1 MMLYSPIKREFAR
14 ITMGVSMG
22 LAASLAATL
31 MPAYAAPADAPLYQP
46 QLTGS
51 VIKRIQTLMD
61 KPSTWSQI
69 PAKVTLCVYS
79 PEGSKGK
86 SFQQAMSY
94 MTEIPKYTQMAKDIG
109 VNLNVTM
116 LDPLTMKLDIGYPKM
131 KKQASTVAHLR
142 VYSDERVLSEDFKM
156 KKCDGAG
163 MSNIRARQFNSFV
176 GSMDAIGA
184 LLSYRQLGE
193 AISVLARPEFN
204 TKMVNKDYE
213 VVGVIPLGAAYFMVN
228 DRSINNLAKA
238 AGKKVAVF
246 DFDKSQ
252 AKMVQRVGAQP
263 VSVDL
268 LTLGGKFNNGDVD
281 IIAAPALLFK
291 PFEFYKGMTTQSGQV
306 KGAIIRFPLMQVTG
320 VLMMQRG
327 KFPEG
332 LGQIVRE
339 FSAMNLTP
347 AYQFVNEIESDIPV
361 KYWMDV
367 SETDKPGYLKMM
379 REARIQMTQEGFYDK
394 TMMQVLKR
402 VRCKF
407 EPANYECSLAD
418 E

>member
-1 MMLYSPIKREFAR
+1 MMISHSIKRRLAQ
-14 ITMGVSMG
+14 ITMGLSAG
-22 LAASLAATL
+22 LATAI
-31 MPAYAAPADAPLYQP
+31 MPVYAAPDQAPLYQP
-46 QLTGS
+46 QLSGS

-61 KPSTWSQI
+61 KPATWNQI

-79 PEGSKGK
+79 PEGAKGK

-116 LDPLTMKLDIGYPKM
+116 LDPLTMKLDIGYPKL
-131 KKQASTVAHLR
+131 KKNATTVAHLR

-204 TKMVNKDYE
+204 AKMVNQDYE
-213 VVGVIPLGAAYFMVN
+213 VVGIVPLGAAYFMVN
-228 DRSINNLAKA
+228 DRSINNIAKA

-291 PFEFYKGMTTQSGQV
+291 PFEFYKGMTTPSGQV

-332 LGQIVRE
+332 LGQIIRE
-339 FSAMNLTP
+339 FSSMNLTP

-361 KYWMDV
+361 KYWMDI

-379 REARIQMTQEGFYDK
+379 REARIAMTQEGFYDK
-394 TMMQVLKR
+394 TMMQVLKK
-402 VRCKF
+402 VRCKNQ
-407 EPANYECSLAD
+407 PSNYECALND